1 MNLLSRVFEM
11 VIGRESSK
19 KTEERLPA
27 IREDAPPGEK
37 KNERNIVI
45 AKDTTN
51 DEINTV
57 SNQCYNNDEKRD

>member
-19 KTEERLPA
+19 KRRTPSRNKG
-27 IREDAPPGEK
+27 RSSPGEQK
-37 KNERNIVI
+37 ESNIVI
-45 AKDTTN
+45 AKETTN
-51 DEINTV
+51 DEINAI